1 MKLRIS
7 EIVLYIIIYLY
18 FRDELYFDLTD
29 AKAIM
34 TMVLVSGGM
43 MSQCKL
49 IAVTNNINTILMN
62 L

>member
-1 MKLRIS
+1 MS
-7 EIVLYIIIYLY
+7 Y
-18 FRDELYFDLTD
+18 YFDLTD

-43 MSQCKL
+43 MSPCKL
-49 IAVTNNINTILMN
+49 IPVTNNINTILMN